1 MTMRLRGRLM
11 SPPSGK
17 AELAA
22 LVLAAWVAFISVPL
36 ALGGIGLGWDALN
49 HHIYLGWFA
58 EQTRFDLDFL
68 AASYQSFQ
76 YPYLYWPVYK
86 LFQSGISGQW
96 AGVILVSINILVVPA
111 VWLIARVCVTEQS
124 WYGLAMRWLAVAL
137 AFLTGVVLSLF
148 DSTGND
154 LLGAIPLV
162 WAIALALEPWDAQRP
177 PWLTVRRLMLLSG
190 LCAGASVAFKLSNG
204 PLGILLPL
212 LWACHG
218 PSLRQRLM
226 NVVTASIATVAGVL
240 VFFGYWGGQMWVHYG
255 NPVYP
260 FYDDWFAP
268 VRALIG
274 RRP

>member
-1 MTMRLRGRLM
+1 MRLRDRLM
-11 SPPSGK
+11 APPSGRV
-17 AELAA
+17 ELAL
-22 LVLAAWVAFISVPL
+22 LVLAAWVAFISIPL
-36 ALGGIGLGWDALN
+36 GLGGIGLGWDALN

-58 EQTRFDLDFL
+58 ERTRFDLDFL

-111 VWLIARVCVTEQS
+111 VWLIARVCVAELS
-124 WYGLAMRWLAVAL
+124 WYGVAMRWLAVAL

-154 LLGAIPLV
+154 LLAAIPLV

-204 PLGILLPL
+204 PLAVLLPL

-218 PSLRQRLM
+218 PSFRQRLM
-226 NVVTASIATVAGVL
+226 NVVTASIAAVAGVL
-240 VFFGYWGGQMWVHYG
+240 VFFGYWGWQMWVHYG

-268 VRALIG
+268 LRAMIG